1 MTKWDEEAMTKRDK
15 KNTLHLENEQ
25 IHTKGCQANIGQRS
39 LSPNLSMTLEFQSQ
53 LLPKK

>member
-15 KNTLHLENEQ
+15 KNTLHRENEQ
-25 IHTKGCQANIGQRS
+25 IHTKGCQANTGQRS
-39 LSPNLSMTLEFQSQ
+39 LSPKYSMMLQFQSQ